1 MLANSSRA
9 YKYHHGKTKLL
20 FPAVQYQNTLFTSIY
35 IYIYIYIFFFFHGHG
50 SDRMFLQLNFHWNP
64 FIAGY
69 RSLASVAVLSIN
81 ILAMIEVF
89 SFDAIVY

>member
-1 MLANSSRA
+1 MGHL
-9 YKYHHGKTKLL
+9 GWLFKLNPHPRHQHCTDEAQKAETVL
-20 FPAVQYQNTLFTSIY
+20 STVIYRY
-35 IYIYIYIFFFFHGHG
+35 IYIYFCHGHV

-69 RSLASVAVLSIN
+69 RSLESVAVLSIN
-81 ILAMIEVF
+81 MLAIIEVF